1 MSLRPRVYQVHTV
14 DSDNSPDDLASAL
27 CELQAWT
34 GGLPLQSQDT
44 AHEQDS
50 GPSGSHSKAVVA
62 TASTH
67 C

>member
-1 MSLRPRVYQVHTV
+1 MSLRPRVCQVHTA

-27 CELQAWT
+27 CELRAWT
-34 GGLPLQSQDT
+34 SGLPLQSQDT
-44 AHEQDS
+44 APEEDS
-50 GPSGSHSKAVVA
+50 SPCGSHPKAVAA

>member
-1 MSLRPRVYQVHTV
+1 MLLRPRVYQVHTA
-14 DSDNSPDDLASAL
+14 DSDNSPDDLASAI
-27 CELQAWT
+27 CELRTWT

-44 AHEQDS
+44 APEEDP
-50 GPSGSHSKAVVA
+50 GPSGSHPKAVVA